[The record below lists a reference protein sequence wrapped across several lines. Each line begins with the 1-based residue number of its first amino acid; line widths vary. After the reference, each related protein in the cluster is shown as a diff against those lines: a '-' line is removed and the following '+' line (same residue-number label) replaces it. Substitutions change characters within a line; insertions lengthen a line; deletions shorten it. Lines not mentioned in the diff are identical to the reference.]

1 MKKTNSANL
10 NEDKEFPVCWR
21 FTGLV
26 RVKANNKLGVGW
38 GGWGRKERTSDH

>member
-1 MKKTNSANL
+1 MKKMNSANL

-21 FTGLV
+21 FTDLV